1 LRPTS
6 KAWRKEGIQVVIEKS
21 YIVSSPH
28 KALQPVVNKVFD
40 INENGSTLA
49 QADFEDIIPDT
60 VANYIYTVYNA
71 AGNIVHYGTF
81 IITV

>member
-1 LRPTS
+1 
-6 KAWRKEGIQVVIEKS
+6 
-21 YIVSSPH
+21 
-28 KALQPVVNKVFD
+28 VVNKVFD